1 MWPFRPKAWL
11 PPINTGPS
19 SFGDWTDADID
30 YVSKAIRSH
39 GQPEREGFRVFAR
52 VALNTLR
59 GASAVELI
67 ARAMHESA
75 NPGSNA
81 DAPINPRSGHYM
93 AGMPNWC
100 MWVEYAAPA
109 VAAIIERTRLSSH
122 K

>member
-1 MWPFRPKAWL
+1 MWPFRSKAWL

-30 YVSKAIRSH
+30 YVSKAIRGH

-59 GASAVELI
+59 GGSAVELM

-75 NPGSNA
+75 NPGSDA

-100 MWVEYAAPA
+100 MWVEYAKPA
-109 VAAIIERTRLSSH
+109 VAAIIERARLSSH